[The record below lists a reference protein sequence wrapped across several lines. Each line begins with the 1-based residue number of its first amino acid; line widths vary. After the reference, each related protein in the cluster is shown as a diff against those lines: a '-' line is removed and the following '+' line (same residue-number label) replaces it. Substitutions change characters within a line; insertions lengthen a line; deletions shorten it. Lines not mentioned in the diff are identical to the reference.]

1 MKWIGCLLLVSG
13 WMIVAAALLLLAGLG
28 QRFAFVVA
36 GLLVECLGLSLL
48 AQSYRALQQGEHR
61 GQP

>member
-28 QRFAFVVA
+28 QRFVFVAA

-48 AQSYRALQQGEHR
+48 AVSYRTLQKETR
-61 GQP
+61 